1 MTPTLLRRGGGALC
15 AVILCWLILYWIG
28 WATVVEFHTDLL
40 FYTGQHLLLVLV
52 SMVAALVVGIA
63 VGIGLSRPR
72 MAGSAERF
80 MQVFNIANTVP
91 PMAVLA
97 IALAFF
103 GIGATSAVLALW
115 LASLLPIV
123 RNTYQGLRN
132 VDPALKEA
140 AKGLGMRPLQ
150 ALIRVELPNAWGV
163 IMNGVRIALAINV
176 GSAPISFLIGANSLG
191 NLIFPGIYLN
201 NAQQMLLGA
210 FATALLA
217 LVLDG
222 LVALIAHRL
231 TAFQGHSAA
240 EGAA

>member
-1 MTPTLLRRGGGALC
+1 MSPTLLRRGCGILV
-15 AVILCWLILYWIG
+15 AVIICWLVLSWIG
-28 WATVVEFHTDLL
+28 KDTLLDYRSDLI
-40 FYTGQHLLLVLV
+40 FYTGQHLLLVVV
-52 SMVAALVVGIA
+52 SMLFALI
-63 VGIGLSRPR
+63 VGIGAGVVLSRPA

-115 LASLLPIV
+115 LAALLPIV
-123 RNTYQGLRN
+123 RNTYQGLKN

-150 ALIRVELPNAWGV
+150 SLWKVELPNACGV
-163 IMNGVRIALAINV
+163 IMNGIRIALAINV

-201 NAQQMLLGA
+201 NPHQMVLGA
-210 FATALLA
+210 FATAILA
-217 LVLDG
+217 LILDG
-222 LVALIAHRL
+222 VAALITHRL
-231 TAFQGHSAA
+231 TAFQGDTAQEA
-240 EGAA
+240 LA

>member
-1 MTPTLLRRGGGALC
+1 MTPTLLRRGCGILC
-15 AVILCWLILYWIG
+15 AVIFCWLILKWIG
-28 WATVVEFHTDLL
+28 WATIVEFRADLL
-40 FYTGQHLLLVLV
+40 FYTGQHLLLVLI
-52 SMVAALVVGIA
+52 SMAAALVVGIA
-63 VGIGLSRPR
+63 AGVGLSRPS

-103 GIGATSAVLALW
+103 GIGAISAVLALW
-115 LASLLPIV
+115 LAALLPIV

-150 ALIRVELPNAWGV
+150 SLLKVELPNAWGV
-163 IMNGVRIALAINV
+163 IMNGIRIALAINV

-210 FATALLA
+210 FATAALA

-222 LVALIAHRL
+222 LAALISHRL
-231 TAFQGHSAA
+231 TAFQGNGAVEEAA
-240 EGAA
+240 